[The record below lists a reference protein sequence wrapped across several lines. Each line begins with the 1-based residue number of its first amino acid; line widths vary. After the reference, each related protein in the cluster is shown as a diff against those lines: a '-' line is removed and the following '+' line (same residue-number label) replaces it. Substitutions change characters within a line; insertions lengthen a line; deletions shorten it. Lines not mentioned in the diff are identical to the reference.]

1 MKHLQKKLHFQNSI
15 RRHRYRTEE
24 QGQALIEF
32 ALMILILFVMLIGVS
47 IVAQGFNLQMA
58 LYGAA
63 YEGARIWAKNPVRG
77 GVDHCSPPACDPN
90 SGTANNFEKYVSP
103 AVRTYMTNQGFDG
116 SVQAGKLFFFS
127 KDSAASRNALEAIS
141 RDPLQVKVTLLY
153 SIDLPFNVPSPG
165 FDLSYKEIQ
174 VIASCTM
181 KRGG

>member
-1 MKHLQKKLHFQNSI
+1 MKNLQKFPFQI
-15 RRHRYRTEE
+15 RHRKQGKEH
-24 QGQALIEF
+24 GQALIEF

-47 IVAQGFNLQMA
+47 IIAQGFNLQMV

-63 YEGARIWAKNPVRG
+63 YEGARIWAKNPVG
-77 GVDHCSPPACDPN
+77 GSMEHCSPPACDPN
-90 SGTANNFEKYVSP
+90 SGTANNFEKYVAP
-103 AVRTYMTNQGFDG
+103 AVRQYMTNQGFDG

-127 KDSAASRNALEAIS
+127 KDPVAANKALLGVS

-153 SIDLPFNVPSPG
+153 SIELPFVTDKDLP
-165 FDLSYKEIQ
+165 FDLSYKDIQ

>member
-1 MKHLQKKLHFQNSI
+1 MKHLQKFHFQRQHKE
-15 RRHRYRTEE
+15 RRKEH
-24 QGQALIEF
+24 GQALIEF

-47 IVAQGFNLQMA
+47 IIAQGFNLQMV

-90 SGTANNFEKYVSP
+90 SGTANNFEKYVAP
-103 AVRTYMTNQGFDG
+103 AVRQYMTNQGFDG
-116 SVQAGKLFFFS
+116 STQAGKLFFFS
-127 KDSAASRNALEAIS
+127 KDSSASRNALEAVS

-153 SIDLPFNVPSPG
+153 SIELPFVTDKDQP
-165 FDLSYKEIQ
+165 FDLNYKDIQ

>member
-1 MKHLQKKLHFQNSI
+1 MKHLQKLHFHHSVRRN
-15 RRHRYRTEE
+15 RHRKEE

-47 IVAQGFNLQMA
+47 IIAQGFNLQMA

-90 SGTANNFEKYVSP
+90 SGTANNFEKYVAP
-103 AVRTYMTNQGFDG
+103 AVREYMTNQGFDG
-116 SVQAGKLFFFS
+116 SVQTGKLFFFS
-127 KDSAASRNALEAIS
+127 KDSTASRNALEAIS